1 MILVGGTGHSMHSR
15 TCLAGASVAI
25 YSFFH
30 RNKEAD
36 IIEIE
41 LALVKTIYAFIC
53 RSLFNGR
60 IDDM

>member
-1 MILVGGTGHSMHSR
+1 MHSR